1 MSNSDFIF
9 NTYGKYNEIIDKLIY
24 SLRDNTYIDKED
36 IKQDILIDILKEEQK
51 LQEKGTDNIKN
62 IDAYF
67 YCVIRNKVRNEIKK
81 TFKKFDTEKAYDDE
95 YFDNI
100 EEDYQL
106 DDIINYKTEFN
117 KLSEDCNLSD
127 YEIDILLER
136 RNKKSK
142 NEKSNIIRK
151 IKRKLSK

>member
-1 MSNSDFIF
+1 MWCKKMSNSDLIF

-81 TFKKFDTEKAYDDE
+81 TFKKFDTEKAYDD
-95 YFDNI
+95 
-100 EEDYQL
+100 L
-106 DDIINYKTEFN
+106 TT
-117 KLSEDCNLSD
+117 
-127 YEIDILLER
+127 
-136 RNKKSK
+136 
-142 NEKSNIIRK
+142 
-151 IKRKLSK
+151 